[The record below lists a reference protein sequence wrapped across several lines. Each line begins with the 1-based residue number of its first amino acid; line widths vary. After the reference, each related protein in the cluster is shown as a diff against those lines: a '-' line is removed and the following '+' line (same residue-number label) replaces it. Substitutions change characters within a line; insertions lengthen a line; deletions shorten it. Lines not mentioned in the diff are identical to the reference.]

1 MYEINHNTFL
11 QNAVLYGKML
21 LHRYLRLTPVF
32 IMSIL
37 VTEIA
42 SALLVDVSV
51 YEIFFRD
58 DFVCPKSVFYFL
70 KNIFFYHIL
79 TFLGIGGEICYTF
92 IICIQKKRSVL
103 TGHGHLVAIC
113 SSSHLLQCYCLS
125 MLSKWYKCN

>member
-58 DFVCPKSVFYFL
+58 DFVCPKSVFYFFKKYIFL
-70 KNIFFYHIL
+70 SHLNIFRYWWRNLLYIHNL
-79 TFLGIGGEICYTF
+79 YPKEEICINWSWSLGCDMQFFAFATVLLF
-92 IICIQKKRSVL
+92 IYAK
-103 TGHGHLVAIC
+103 
-113 SSSHLLQCYCLS
+113 
-125 MLSKWYKCN
+125 